1 MFSHEMDPWRI
12 SPGSPCGTMIPR
24 GSPSILSPAIFQSCL
39 CRNPAHSFC
48 LSQASR
54 APQLRIDDAES
65 SHPASLPPRGR
76 SPASPPLCVDHC
88 DHRDHCD
95 SAHEGGG
102 HGNFTSN
109 APEVTRTV
117 PVAPVVV
124 SGTRVKENVPLT
136 LVAEMLRTV
145 TVPEPPMPASAS
157 HCFGVSLRAFSKYF
171 ALVPLPSP
179 TLRVATT
186 AKKTNPTPVSSQLLP
201 AIEIAG
207 LPAIVAENAT
217 RPAMGSV
224 FPAVQGDPSMVASKT
239 PLLRSSQAGNP
250 PEPDPSAPLGLA
262 GLPLPPPPPQA
273 ASMRNRASEND
284 LGVCAAETV
293 RQL

>member
-1 MFSHEMDPWRI
+1 MFSHEEIPCRI

-48 LSQASR
+48 LSQVSS
-54 APQLRIDDAES
+54 PPPRIDDAES
-65 SHPASLPPRGR
+65 SHPASLPPRGHS
-76 SPASPPLCVDHC
+76 SPFPPLFVDHC
-88 DHRDHCD
+88 DHWDHCD
-95 SAHEGGG
+95 PAQEGGG

-109 APEVTRTV
+109 TPEVTRTV
-117 PVAPVVV
+117 PVAPVAET
-124 SGTRVKENVPLT
+124 GTRVKENVPLT

-145 TVPEPPMPASAS
+145 TVPDPPRPAPIAF
-157 HCFGVSLRAFSKYF
+157 HCFWVSVRESSTYC

-186 AKKTNPTPVSSQLLP
+186 AKKSNANPVSSQLLP

-207 LPAIVAENAT
+207 LPAIVDETAT
-217 RPAMGSV
+217 RPEVGNV
-224 FPAVQGDPSMVASKT
+224 LPAVQGDPSMVALKT

-273 ASMRNRASEND
+273 ASMRNRASEN
-284 LGVCAAETV
+284 A
-293 RQL
+293 